1 MPSPPGPPSSQVTFA
16 EQAVLALLLEK
27 TEQGFWFIDNEL
39 RTTDANPA
47 MCRMLRLRREDML
60 GRSIYDFVD
69 EANAEIFRDHVR
81 FRSQGVAD
89 GYEIALTRSDGSQVD
104 CYNNATPVFAADGRK
119 VGAIGLFSDI
129 SQQKRDQR
137 ELARTGQLL
146 AQKSRV
152 LEQTLDSL
160 SQGVLSLD
168 ADGHVTAYNQ
178 RMLTLLDLP
187 QTLLAEHPPIER
199 ILQYQLE
206 KGQLDAAASDLGRRA
221 LAGELRQPDYDPR
234 VLGHDHYRRRTRDGR
249 VLEIDSHVAPG
260 GEVVRTYTDITDRLR
275 AEDALIAARDEAERA
290 NQAKSQ
296 FLSRMSHELRT
307 PLNAI
312 LGFAQL
318 MDADADEPLGPAQR
332 RRLAELR
339 RGGQHLL
346 SLINEVL
353 DLARIEAGAIQVE
366 LAPVALWPLVE
377 ECLQLVA
384 PTAEARGVRFDLIG
398 RFAGAASQPHVH
410 ADVRRL
416 RQVLINLLSNAIKY
430 NRPKGSVRLWC
441 NAHEGQ
447 WRLSVHDEGPGLDE
461 TQRGRLFSAF
471 ERLDAD
477 HRTIEGAGIGLA
489 LSKQLVELMHGSIGV
504 SSRPG
509 EGSTF
514 WIGLPASAA
523 ADTPTAD
530 TAAPDVDTPAP
541 RTRRSRVLYIE
552 DNEVNQLLVRS
563 MLERRPL
570 IELQQALEPLTGLDM
585 AQAEP
590 PALVLLDI
598 QLPGLHGFEVLRRL
612 RAAPTTAR
620 VPVIALSANAMQSD
634 IDAALAIGFDAYLT
648 KPVDMAQLLS
658 TIDRWLADPAGQRAA
673 RR

>member
-530 TAAPDVDTPAP
+530 TAAPDVDTPAQ
-541 RTRRSRVLYIE
+541 RTRSRRVLY
-552 DNEVNQLLVRS
+552 
-563 MLERRPL
+563 
-570 IELQQALEPLTGLDM
+570 T
-585 AQAEP
+585 
-590 PALVLLDI
+590 
-598 QLPGLHGFEVLRRL
+598 
-612 RAAPTTAR
+612 
-620 VPVIALSANAMQSD
+620 
-634 IDAALAIGFDAYLT
+634 
-648 KPVDMAQLLS
+648 
-658 TIDRWLADPAGQRAA
+658 
-673 RR
+673 